1 VATHY
6 DDEAQIEELKRW
18 WKENWKALAAGLAIG
33 LAGIVGW
40 EGYQSFN
47 QGRAEQAS
55 QMFEELKTALA
66 AGQSEDAARLA
77 GTLQR
82 EFSAT
87 PYATGAGL
95 GLAAQAVEQG
105 DLARAAEQLRWV
117 HQHGY
122 DDGMRQLAGLRLA
135 RVLWQQEQPDE
146 ALKLLDTDAKAY
158 AALYAEL
165 RGDILLS
172 QGQPEAARAA
182 YEQALQRLAPDADP
196 QLLQR
201 KLNDL
206 AGVVQS

>member
-1 VATHY
+1 MATHY

-66 AGQSEDAARLA
+66 AGQSEDATRLA
-77 GTLQR
+77 ATLQR
-82 EFSAT
+82 EFAAT

-95 GLAAQAVEQG
+95 SLAAQAVEQG

-122 DDGMRQLAGLRLA
+122 DAGMRQLAGLRLA
-135 RVLWQQEQPDE
+135 RVLWQQEQADE
-146 ALKLLDTDAKAY
+146 ALKLLDTDAQAY

-201 KLNDL
+201 KLDDL